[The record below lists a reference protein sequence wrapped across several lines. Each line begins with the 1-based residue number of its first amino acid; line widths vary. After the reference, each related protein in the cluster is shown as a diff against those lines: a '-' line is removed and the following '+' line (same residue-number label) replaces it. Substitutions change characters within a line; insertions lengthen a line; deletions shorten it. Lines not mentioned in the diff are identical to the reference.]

1 MSSALKRTRM
11 SPTARAEQLLDVA
24 ADMIESN
31 GLGPF
36 TMDGLARQAQVS
48 APLVYNY
55 FPSRLELLRSLLKRE
70 YLRFAHDTFTKAE
83 QAEDFEAIVRI
94 AVRSNFA
101 HYARG
106 SVLTQLM
113 AQREVVSVI
122 AESQKQHSRASANF
136 LIDKAAEYYSL
147 SEHEARLAVTM
158 SSGAAMAAASQS
170 SNQQEG
176 VDQTI
181 DLVVD
186 YILAGIE
193 RITKQT
199 QTE

>member
-1 MSSALKRTRM
+1 MPSALKRTRM
-11 SPTARAEQLLDVA
+11 SPIARAEQLLDVA
-24 ADMIESN
+24 AGMIESN

-55 FPSRLELLRSLLKRE
+55 FPSRLELLRALLKRE

-83 QAEDFEAIVRI
+83 QARDFEAIVRI

-113 AQREVVSVI
+113 AQREVASVI

-136 LIDKAAEYYSL
+136 LMDKAAQHYAL

-170 SNQQEG
+170 SNQQEA

-186 YILAGIE
+186 YILAGID
-193 RITKQT
+193 RLTKQK
-199 QTE
+199 EAN

>member
-11 SPTARAEQLLDVA
+11 SPAARAEQLLGVA
-24 ADMIESN
+24 ASMIESN
-31 GLGPF
+31 GLGSF
-36 TMDGLARQAQVS
+36 TMDGLAKQAQVS

-83 QAEDFEAIVRI
+83 HAEDFEAIVRI
-94 AVRSNFA
+94 AVQSNFA

-113 AQREVVSVI
+113 AQREVASVI
-122 AESQKQHSRASANF
+122 ADSQKQHFRTSANF
-136 LIDKAAEYYSL
+136 LIEKAAEYYAL

-170 SNQQEG
+170 SNQQEA

-193 RITKQT
+193 RLTKQT
-199 QTE
+199 EAN